1 MDKSRQ
7 TQLRREYKEAK
18 RPAGVYRI
26 KNEKNGR
33 IFIGSSINV
42 NARINRHK
50 QSFALL
56 DSFSDNF
63 EIPSMVADVKTYGLE
78 NFTFEVLETL
88 DGEYDTDDALK
99 EDLKLLEQLWLEKCN
114 PFGNKGYNIQE
125 S

>member
-7 TQLRREYKEAK
+7 AELKREYKEAK
-18 RPAGVYRI
+18 RPAGVYQI

-33 IFIGSSINV
+33 IFIGSSMNV

-56 DSFSDNF
+56 DRLSDNF
-63 EIPSMVADVKTYGLE
+63 EIPDLVADVKTYGPE

-88 DGEYDTDDALK
+88 DGDYDTDDALR
-99 EDLKLLEQLWLEKCN
+99 EDLKLLEQMWLEKCN
-114 PFGNKGYNIQE
+114 PFGDNGYNVPN
-125 S
+125 